1 MRPGH
6 ATGNPEVPLGILT
19 PERTVVVYGN
29 LAAAALRT
37 KTESEYVIYAIARA
51 MLQNPGS
58 CSVAEANLIVALG
71 ELGVYRS
78 RPHIQQLL
86 ERGHGVFWHRCARRV
101 WLRVRGRLHSPSMQR
116 GANAHRHGVMISKLG
131 SRAGRRGELLAAW
144 LPTGKPIT
152 QRAIQTQTGV
162 TDRTQRR
169 YRHRGH
175 FGAMRNVADL
185 TAAAVASTPALRRL
199 WAQQERHHG
208 VYTQGPEAQLK
219 KRLPNSYS
227 VQAPRISRGRRSR
240 DMFAAQALYAVA
252 EGSRTAL
259 RVFFDTAPQWVRCR
273 TLKLGTEGGEE
284 HGYPFNLAYLRTG
297 RQSWEAIA
305 C

>member
-1 MRPGH
+1 
-6 ATGNPEVPLGILT
+6 
-19 PERTVVVYGN
+19 VYGN

-58 CSVAEANLIVALG
+58 CSVADADLIGALG

-78 RPHIQQLL
+78 RPYIQQLL
-86 ERGHGVFWHRCARRV
+86 ERGHGVFWHRGAGRV
-101 WLRVRGRLHSPSMQR
+101 WLKSARKVALALDAARS
-116 GANAHRHGVMISKLG
+116 NAHRHGIIISELG
-131 SRAGRRGELLAAW
+131 SRAGRRGELLAAF

-152 QRAIQTQTGV
+152 QRAIQTETGV

-169 YRHRGH
+169 YRRRGH
-175 FGAMRNVADL
+175 FGAIRNVADL